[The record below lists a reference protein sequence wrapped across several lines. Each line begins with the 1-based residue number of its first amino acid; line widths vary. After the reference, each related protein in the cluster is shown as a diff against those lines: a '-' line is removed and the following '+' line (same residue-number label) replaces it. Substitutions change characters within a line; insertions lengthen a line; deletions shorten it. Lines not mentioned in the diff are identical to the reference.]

1 MFAHVHE
8 RGHRL
13 CALVPAWIERE
24 DVPLEHALKQ
34 PDRDVAVAEDEPA
47 FRVAAGDR
55 EVQLLVER
63 PRRLEM
69 AGVYN
74 SPTSVDLPNL
84 ANSNYIDRVNRAV
97 DYVTA
102 HLGERIRLEDV
113 ADAACFSPFHFHRV
127 FRMLMGE
134 TLGAFIKRVRLER
147 AVFLL
152 SHQPGATLT
161 EIALDCGFSSSS
173 DFSRSFRARYG
184 VAPRRFDLESFRRSG
199 AEALRAKLPPADPG
213 GSSNRFVAI
222 VRPQPARHVVY
233 IRVYRPYQA
242 DNAPQAI
249 ARLLAWAEQRG
260 LADGQWLGYQWDDP
274 EIVPLEKCRY
284 DVGLEVPG
292 DTMADDTV
300 SMTSFD
306 ACLVAEVEINGTI
319 DVELRA
325 LQWLYGTWLPQ
336 SGYVPAHQPAF
347 EAWNGRPFA
356 HGTEFFSLRAQLP
369 VQPAFA

>member
-1 MFAHVHE
+1 M
-8 RGHRL
+8 
-13 CALVPAWIERE
+13 
-24 DVPLEHALKQ
+24 
-34 PDRDVAVAEDEPA
+34 
-47 FRVAAGDR
+47 
-55 EVQLLVER
+55 
-63 PRRLEM
+63 
-69 AGVYN
+69 
-74 SPTSVDLPNL
+74 DLPNL
-84 ANSNYIDRVNRAV
+84 AKSNYIDRVNRAV

-134 TLGAFIKRVRLER
+134 TLGVFIKRVRLER
-147 AVFLL
+147 AVYLL

-161 EIALDCGFSSSS
+161 EIALACGFSSSS
-173 DFSRSFRARYG
+173 DFSRSFRAHYG
-184 VAPRRFDLESFRRSG
+184 VAPRRFDLEGVRRSG
-199 AEALRAKLPPADPG
+199 AEALRAKLPPADSGEAG
-213 GSSNRFVAI
+213 GASAPIEATDQFVAV
-222 VRPQPARHVVY
+222 VRPQPARRVAY

-242 DNAPQAI
+242 DNATQAI
-249 ARLLAWAEQRG
+249 ARLLAWAEERG

-284 DVGLEVPG
+284 DVGLEVPAA
-292 DTMADDTV
+292 TMPDDTV
-300 SMTSFD
+300 STTTFD

-325 LQWLYGTWLPQ
+325 LQWLFGAWLPQ

-369 VQPAFA
+369 VEPDSLQRRLWD

>member
-1 MFAHVHE
+1 
-8 RGHRL
+8 
-13 CALVPAWIERE
+13 
-24 DVPLEHALKQ
+24 
-34 PDRDVAVAEDEPA
+34 
-47 FRVAAGDR
+47 
-55 EVQLLVER
+55 
-63 PRRLEM
+63 M

-84 ANSNYIDRVNRAV
+84 ANPSYIDRVNRAV
-97 DYVTA
+97 DFVTA

-199 AEALRAKLPPADPG
+199 AEALRAKLPPADPA
-213 GSSNRFVAI
+213 GSSDQFVAN
-222 VRPQPARHVVY
+222 VRRQPARHVAYV
-233 IRVYRPYQA
+233 RVYRPYQA

-260 LADGQWLGYQWDDP
+260 L
-274 EIVPLEKCRY
+274 
-284 DVGLEVPG
+284 
-292 DTMADDTV
+292 
-300 SMTSFD
+300 
-306 ACLVAEVEINGTI
+306 
-319 DVELRA
+319 
-325 LQWLYGTWLPQ
+325 
-336 SGYVPAHQPAF
+336 F

-369 VQPAFA
+369 VDYDPS